1 MIVNTDIDIDVADRQ
16 KLLRLI
22 KHTPAMMINNKGHKK
37 RHNTG
42 VYFHEV
48 PIDPFTGLSTV
59 DYSTS
64 DQLGFFKIDILNV
77 NIYESIKTPAELDE
91 LLEIE
96 PMWELL
102 EHGEIVEKLFHI
114 HSHYDIVKRMRPR
127 SVEQLAAVLAVIRPA
142 KRYLLGKDW
151 DTVNREVWV
160 RPEGDE
166 YFFKKAHAVSYAVAI
181 VVQLNQLVKNSF
193 SSN

>member
-1 MIVNTDIDIDVADRQ
+1 MIVNTDIDIDVADRN

-22 KHTPAMMINNKGHKK
+22 KHTPAMMNNKGRKQ

-42 VYFHEV
+42 IYFHEV
-48 PIDPFTGLSTV
+48 PNDPFTGLATV
-59 DYSTS
+59 DYTEAE
-64 DQLGFFKIDILNV
+64 QLGFFKIDILNV
-77 NIYESIKTPAELDE
+77 NIYESIKDPTELDE
-91 LLEIE
+91 LLSME

-102 EHGEIVEKLFHI
+102 EHREVVEKLFHI

-181 VVQLNQLVKNSF
+181 VVQLNQLVKNS
-193 SSN
+193 SSLS

>member
-1 MIVNTDIDIDVADRQ
+1 MIVNTDIDIDVADRN

-22 KHTPAMMINNKGHKK
+22 KHTPAMMNNKGRKQ

-42 VYFHEV
+42 IYFHEV
-48 PIDPFTGLSTV
+48 PNDPFTGLATV
-59 DYSTS
+59 DYTEAE
-64 DQLGFFKIDILNV
+64 QLGFFKIDILNV
-77 NIYESIKTPAELDE
+77 NIYESIKDPTELDE
-91 LLEIE
+91 LLSME

-102 EHGEIVEKLFHI
+102 EHREVVEKLFHI
-114 HSHYDIVKRMRPR
+114 HGHYDIVQRMRPR

-151 DTVNREVWV
+151 DTVFREVWV

-181 VVQLNQLVKNSF
+181 VVQLNQLVKNS
-193 SSN
+193 SSLS

>member
-1 MIVNTDIDIDVADRQ
+1 MIVNTDIDIDVADRN

-22 KHTPAMMINNKGHKK
+22 KNTPAMMNNKGRKQ

-48 PIDPFTGLSTV
+48 PSDPFTGLATV
-59 DYSTS
+59 DYTEAE
-64 DQLGFFKIDILNV
+64 QLGFFKIDILNV
-77 NIYESIKTPAELDE
+77 NIYESIKDPAELDE
-91 LLEIE
+91 LMSME

-102 EHGEIVEKLFHI
+102 EHREVVEKLFHI

-151 DTVNREVWV
+151 DTVFREVWV

-166 YFFKKAHAVSYAVAI
+166 YFFKKAHSFSYAVAI
-181 VVQLNQLVKNSF
+181 VVQLNQLVKNS
-193 SSN
+193 SSLS

>member
-1 MIVNTDIDIDVADRQ
+1 MIVNTDIDIDVADRN

-22 KHTPAMMINNKGHKK
+22 KNTPAMMNTKGRKQ

-48 PIDPFTGLSTV
+48 PTDPFTGLATV
-59 DYSTS
+59 DYTEAE
-64 DQLGFFKIDILNV
+64 QLGFFKIDILNV
-77 NIYESIKTPAELDE
+77 NIYESIKDPTELDE
-91 LLEIE
+91 LLSME

-102 EHGEIVEKLFHI
+102 EHREVVEKLFHI

>member
-1 MIVNTDIDIDVADRQ
+1 MIVNTDIDIDVADRN

-22 KHTPAMMINNKGHKK
+22 KNTPAMMNNKGRKQ

-48 PIDPFTGLSTV
+48 PSDPFTGLATV
-59 DYSTS
+59 DYTEAE
-64 DQLGFFKIDILNV
+64 QLGFFKIDILNV
-77 NIYESIKTPAELDE
+77 NIYESIKDPAELDE
-91 LLEIE
+91 LMSME

-102 EHGEIVEKLFHI
+102 EHREVVEQLFHI
-114 HSHYDIVKRMRPR
+114 HGHYDIVRRMRPR
-127 SVEQLAAVLAVIRPA
+127 SIEQLAAVLAVIRPA

-151 DTVNREVWV
+151 DTVFREVWV

-181 VVQLNQLVKNSF
+181 VVQLNQLVKNS
-193 SSN
+193 SSLS

>member
-1 MIVNTDIDIDVADRQ
+1 MIVNTDIDIDVADRN

-22 KHTPAMMINNKGHKK
+22 KNTPAMMNNKGRKQ

-48 PIDPFTGLSTV
+48 PSDPFTGLATV
-59 DYSTS
+59 DYTEAE
-64 DQLGFFKIDILNV
+64 QLGFFKIDILNV
-77 NIYESIKTPAELDE
+77 NIYESIKDPAELDE
-91 LLEIE
+91 LMSME

-102 EHGEIVEKLFHI
+102 EHREVVEKLFHI
-114 HSHYDIVKRMRPR
+114 HSHYDIVRRMQPR

-151 DTVNREVWV
+151 DTIFKEVWV

-166 YFFKKAHAVSYAVAI
+166 YFFKKAHSFSYAVAI
-181 VVQLNQLVKNSF
+181 VVQLNQLVKNS
-193 SSN
+193 SSLS